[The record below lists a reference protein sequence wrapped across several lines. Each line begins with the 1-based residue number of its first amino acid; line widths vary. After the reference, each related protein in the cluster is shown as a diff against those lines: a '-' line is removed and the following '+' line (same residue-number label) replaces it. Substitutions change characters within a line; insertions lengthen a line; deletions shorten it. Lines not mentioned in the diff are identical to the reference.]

1 MSSVI
6 ATSVE
11 EYREL
16 REQQSYQTYFED
28 QQVRIFADFI
38 GVPDTGEIG
47 APLTP
52 VLEEFSFEIER
63 AAFAY
68 ERRRDGAKNPSAVP
82 QTIGEAI
89 ATAEKL
95 HEFLQ
100 DDDLDDW
107 VDLYTSE
114 RVIKAKDVAGQ
125 NGQMSLIAIRGLIPE
140 LVSGLRQ
147 VADYASRHEPY
158 DLERVGDRFAAT
170 GLYADLLRI
179 WENYGSSEVEIGSF
193 LRFVTNVIR
202 VLDPSVANDEQ
213 FEARVRGW
221 WKDRRRG
228 RGAAQPEVKVVVQ

>member
-6 ATSVE
+6 ATTVE

-16 REQQSYQTYFED
+16 RKQLAYQVYFED
-28 QQVRIFADFI
+28 EQVRIFADFI
-38 GVPDTGEIG
+38 GAPETGEIG
-47 APLTP
+47 APLTH

-82 QTIGEAI
+82 QAMGDAI

-95 HEFLQ
+95 QEFLQ

-114 RVIKAKDVAGQ
+114 RVIKAKDVAAQ

-147 VADYASRHEPY
+147 AADYAAQHEPY
-158 DLERVGDRFAAT
+158 DLERVGARFAAT

-193 LRFVTNVIR
+193 LLFVTDVVR
-202 VLDPSVANDEQ
+202 VLDPAVANEEQ

-228 RGAAQPEVKVVVQ
+228 RGASKPEVQIVMS